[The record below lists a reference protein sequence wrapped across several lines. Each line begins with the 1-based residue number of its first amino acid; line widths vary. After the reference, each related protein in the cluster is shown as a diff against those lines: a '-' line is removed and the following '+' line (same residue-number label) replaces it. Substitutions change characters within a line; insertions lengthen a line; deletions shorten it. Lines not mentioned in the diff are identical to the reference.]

1 MISSR
6 RTKIVCTIGP
16 SVGSKEGLRKLIEA
30 GMNVAR
36 VNFSHGSHEDHKQT
50 MDWIKELRVEMN
62 RSIAIL
68 MDLQGPKIRAGKM
81 KDGGQQVNKG
91 DIITLIPY
99 NGEEGTSEIV
109 PIDFPGLA
117 EDAEVG
123 NRILIDDGLLELKI
137 VAKEGK
143 DLKAIVVVGGMLKSR
158 KGINLPD
165 VDVSQ
170 PSLTEKDLED
180 LEFGLIEGV
189 EYIAMSFVR
198 KAQDIQEIIS
208 KVRLKNSHA
217 QIIAKIEKPE
227 AIEAID
233 DIIEE
238 TDGIMIARG
247 DLGIEIEAEKVP
259 IIQKSIIDKCRMLGK
274 PVITATQ
281 MLDSMIY
288 NPRPTRAE
296 ASDVANAVLDG
307 SDAIML
313 SGETAAGKYPYES
326 VQMMD
331 KICRSVEASSED
343 LFYSL
348 NYRKPDWKEKQVV
361 ESVSYS
367 AVKMA
372 DYVDATAISAI
383 SHSGSTARRIAKFR
397 PKVPIVVF
405 TESEMVRHQL
415 SLVWGVTS
423 IGVEQLFGTDESILL
438 MEEYLRKEKVC
449 NEGERVI
456 FCSSLP
462 VSERGTTNT
471 IMVNTISK
479 AN

>member
-1 MISSR
+1 MIPNR

-16 SVGSKEGLRKLIEA
+16 SVRSKEGIRKLIES

-50 MDWIKELRVEMN
+50 MDWIKELRREQGI
-62 RSIAIL
+62 SISIL

-81 KDGGQQVNKG
+81 KDGGQPIKKG
-91 DIITLIPY
+91 DLVTLIPDV
-99 NGEEGTSEIV
+99 GEEGSSEII
-109 PIDFPGLA
+109 PIDFPGLVD
-117 EDAEVG
+117 DAAVG

-137 VAKEGK
+137 VAKEGSA
-143 DLKAIVVVGGMLKSR
+143 LKAEVIVGGLLKSR

-165 VDVSQ
+165 VNVSQ

-180 LEFGLIEGV
+180 LDFGLKEGV

-198 KAQDIQEIIS
+198 KAEDIQHIIS
-208 KVRLKNSHA
+208 KVRFQNSQA

-227 AIEAID
+227 AIEVID

-247 DLGIEIEAEKVP
+247 DLGIEIDAEAVP
-259 IIQKSIIDKCRMLGK
+259 VIQKSIIEKCRMLGK

-281 MLDSMIY
+281 MLDSMIN

-307 SDAIML
+307 TDAVML
-313 SGETAAGKYPYES
+313 SGETAAGKYPYEA
-326 VQMMD
+326 VQMMA
-331 KICRSVEASSED
+331 KICRSVETTSES

-372 DYVDATAISAI
+372 EYVDASVISAI

-397 PKVPIVVF
+397 PKVPIIAF
-405 TESEMVRHQL
+405 TESDIVRHQL
-415 SLVWGVTS
+415 ALVWGVTS
-423 IGVEQLFGTDESILL
+423 VGVEELFGTDESIRQ
-438 MEEYLRKEKVC
+438 MENYLQKEKAC
-449 NEGERVI
+449 APGDRVI
-456 FCSSLP
+456 FCSGLP
-462 VSERGTTNT
+462 VSERGKTNT
-471 IMVNTISK
+471 IMVDTIS
-479 AN
+479 